1 MLDIKK
7 YKKISLGFRRLAS
20 NFLRTEYTNQDIPL
34 RRFLNYIEREET
46 IKNIIDKKIK
56 NVEFDYRE
64 CFVKD
69 KFGRSY
75 IDIPLDEG
83 EHIKA
88 MYDYLKY
95 IVENDICLERLAM
108 EYPCESRKIN
118 DILQNFIDLAFKPLV
133 DYIQDEISK
142 IMIMME
148 KDKMEKIDMSNNQGV
163 INYADRMSSIKSDNV
178 IKENDIEN
186 IFKIIDTIKNNLNE
200 LDLSDEEKDNVL
212 DDVEVVQEQIQSNI
226 TKPARIKKAIN
237 NIKFFLTNTAVLT
250 GTGVTLANNIKQLL
264 AIVQPIID
272 KL

>member
-1 MLDIKK
+1 
-7 YKKISLGFRRLAS
+7 
-20 NFLRTEYTNQDIPL
+20 
-34 RRFLNYIEREET
+34 
-46 IKNIIDKKIK
+46 
-56 NVEFDYRE
+56 
-64 CFVKD
+64 
-69 KFGRSY
+69 
-75 IDIPLDEG
+75 
-83 EHIKA
+83 
-88 MYDYLKY
+88 
-95 IVENDICLERLAM
+95 
-108 EYPCESRKIN
+108 
-118 DILQNFIDLAFKPLV
+118 
-133 DYIQDEISK
+133 
-142 IMIMME
+142 
-148 KDKMEKIDMSNNQGV
+148 MEKIDMSNNQGV

>member
-1 MLDIKK
+1 
-7 YKKISLGFRRLAS
+7 
-20 NFLRTEYTNQDIPL
+20 
-34 RRFLNYIEREET
+34 
-46 IKNIIDKKIK
+46 
-56 NVEFDYRE
+56 
-64 CFVKD
+64 
-69 KFGRSY
+69 
-75 IDIPLDEG
+75 
-83 EHIKA
+83 
-88 MYDYLKY
+88 
-95 IVENDICLERLAM
+95 
-108 EYPCESRKIN
+108 
-118 DILQNFIDLAFKPLV
+118 
-133 DYIQDEISK
+133 
-142 IMIMME
+142 ME
-148 KDKMEKIDMSNNQGV
+148 KDKVEKIDMSNNQGV

-250 GTGVTLANNIKQLL
+250 GTGITLANNIKQLL